1 MLYESIYGEKKEK
14 KRTIKKFHD
23 TYATSRAILVKLFE
37 FIETERKLDRA
48 DDSLWTRI
56 QSFYEMCH
64 RFQIDF
70 IVYRF
75 LEIIFFNQL

>member
-1 MLYESIYGEKKEK
+1 MEKKK
-14 KRTIKKFHD
+14 KKNERSKNFTIHD
-23 TYATSRAILVKLFE
+23 ATSRAILVKLFE